1 MSAPSPLRIRAAVAA
16 DSPLILTF
24 IRALAQYEKLEH
36 EVIAT
41 EDSLRHSLFG
51 PQPGAEVVIAEWRG
65 QAAGF
70 ALFFHNYSTF
80 LARRGIYLE
89 DLFVLPEFRGKGIG
103 KNLLQYLAALAVK
116 RQCGRLDWSVLD
128 WNEPAIGFY
137 RGIGARGLDDW
148 TQFRLDGE
156 ALRTMARAARLPE
169 PGR

>member
-1 MSAPSPLRIRAAVAA
+1 MPAPSSLQIRAAVAA
-16 DSPLILTF
+16 DTPLILKF
-24 IRALAQYEKLEH
+24 IRALARYEKLEH

-41 EDSLRHSLFG
+41 EDSLAHSLFG
-51 PQPGAEVVIAEWRG
+51 PQAGAEVVIAEWQG

-89 DLFVLPEFRGKGIG
+89 DLFVMPEFRGKGIG
-103 KNLLQYLAALAVK
+103 KNLLQYLAALAVE

-156 ALRTMARAARLPE
+156 ALHAMAAASQQPE
-169 PGR
+169 PGC